1 MKKEDHCIRCGKNFA
16 LFGAKRSNSMMGGDM
31 NICQACFSS
40 EHLSG
45 QHEATTDRSV
55 SGLTSN
61 TIQRSTSSMRTINLP
76 ISTTNEIPLQKI
88 VKYVGLV
95 RGGTVRAKNVGS
107 DFLAGVKNVVGG
119 EIKGYT
125 SLLAEAREEAIHRM
139 EEDAVRI
146 GANGIIGMT
155 FSTSMIDV
163 GAAEVYAFGTGILLD
178 SEETEEQM

>member
-1 MKKEDHCIRCGKNFA
+1 MKNEDNCVRCDIS
-16 LFGAKRSNSMMGGDM
+16 FGEGGFRSEEDK
-31 NICQACFSS
+31 NIC
-40 EHLSG
+40 
-45 QHEATTDRSV
+45 TTCI
-55 SGLTSN
+55 N
-61 TIQRSTSSMRTINLP
+61 PSTSSRRTINLP

-95 RGGTVRAKNVGS
+95 RGGTVRAKHVGT
-107 DFLAGVKNVVGG
+107 DFLAGLKNVVGG

-163 GAAEVYAFGTGILLD
+163 GAAEVYAFGTGVILD
-178 SEETEEQM
+178 STETE